1 MAGMKTDGGQTKIGA
16 EPGKESF
23 VEPIEIPIDGVLD
36 LHTFQPREV
45 KDLVHEYILACLE
58 KRIFSIRII
67 HGKGKGILKQTVQ
80 SALGKNP
87 HVASFED
94 APGLAGGWG
103 ATVVTL
109 KRPMETGSPDGSA
122 TQPH

>member
-1 MAGMKTDGGQTKIGA
+1 M
-16 EPGKESF
+16 
-23 VEPIEIPIDGVLD
+23 EPIEIPIDGVLD
-36 LHTFQPREV
+36 LHTFLPKEV

-80 SALGKNP
+80 SALNKNP
-87 HVASFED
+87 HVASFMD
-94 APGLAGGWG
+94 APAMAGGWG

-109 KRPMETGSPDGSA
+109 KRPAQTETSE
-122 TQPH
+122 

>member
-1 MAGMKTDGGQTKIGA
+1 
-16 EPGKESF
+16 

-45 KDLVHEYILACLE
+45 RDLVHEYILACLE
-58 KRIFSIRII
+58 KEIFSLRII

-80 SALGKNP
+80 SALEKNP
-87 HVASFED
+87 HVASFTD
-94 APGLAGGWG
+94 APAVAGGWG

-109 KRPMETGSPDGSA
+109 RPPETAPPA
-122 TQPH
+122 